1 MVLEKLFQRKI
12 SMLMIQSLVKFE
24 VSFYVEVLT
33 EKERGFSRPIFSV
46 QTHTSPFSV
55 YVKGV
60 VVSGIA
66 V

>member
-33 EKERGFSRPIFSV
+33 AKERGFSLPIFSV
-46 QTHTSPFSV
+46 QTHASPFSV
-55 YVKGV
+55 YMKGV
-60 VVSGIA
+60 VVSGTA